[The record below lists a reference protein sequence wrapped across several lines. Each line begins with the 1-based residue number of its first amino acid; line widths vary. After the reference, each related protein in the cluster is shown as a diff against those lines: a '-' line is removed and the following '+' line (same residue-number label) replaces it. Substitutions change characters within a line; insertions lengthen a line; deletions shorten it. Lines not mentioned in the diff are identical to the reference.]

1 MSVDKLQEKI
11 RKLKNPSV
19 VDFTVLPELIP
30 PYILQ
35 EHETVFRAYK
45 VFAETLLNELKDI
58 VPAVRFDFGSFAL
71 YGSEGLDILSEIL
84 IVAKNLGYYVLLNG
98 VEMLSAQTA
107 ENAAGILFSDDCRW
121 HFDGLIISSYI
132 GSDGIRPYISRLNS
146 TGKALFIVAR
156 TANKT
161 APEIQDL
168 LTGSRL
174 VHAAKT
180 DIVNRF
186 ADSALSKCGYS
197 QVAIMAAASS
207 ADSLRTLRAKYKYLF
222 MLLDGCDYPNG
233 NAKNCSFAFDRL
245 GHGAAAC
252 AGASITAA
260 WQEDQPENYVSAAVS
275 AAERL
280 RKNLNRYVTIL

>member
-1 MSVDKLQEKI
+1 MSVDRLQEKI

-19 VDFTVLPELIP
+19 VDITVLPEIIP

-35 EHETVFRAYK
+35 GHESVCQAYRE
-45 VFAETLLNELKDI
+45 FAKTLLDGLKDV

-71 YGSEGLDILSEIL
+71 YGSEGLDALSEIL
-84 IVAKNLGYYVLLNG
+84 SLAKNLGYYVLLNG

-107 ENAAGILFSDDCRW
+107 QNAAEILFSDDCKW
-121 HFDGLIISSYI
+121 HFDGLIISAYI

-146 TGKALFIVAR
+146 SGKALFIVAR
-156 TANKT
+156 TANKS

-174 VHAAKT
+174 VHGAKT

-186 ADSALSKCGYS
+186 ADTALGKCGYS

-207 ADSLRTLRAKYKYLF
+207 ADSLRTLRTKYKNLF
-222 MLLDGCDYPNG
+222 MLLDGCDYPNS

-260 WQEDQPENYVSAAVS
+260 WQDEQPENYVLAAVC

-280 RKNLNRYVTIL
+280 KKNLNRYITIL